1 MAGTG
6 GTGPLSEA
14 EGWPNTAMNPTGLW
28 ANHIFLLPTFQS
40 HFPIQFLNSAALGK
54 VFNHQGEPKIPRV
67 SQTASLSQAHPSDC
81 AFAKSQ
87 T

>member
-6 GTGPLSEA
+6 GTGLLQ
-14 EGWPNTAMNPTGLW
+14 GWPNTAMNPGGLC

-40 HFPIQFLNSAALGK
+40 HFPIQFLNSAALGEA
-54 VFNHQGEPKIPRV
+54 FNHQGEPKIPRV
-67 SQTASLSQAHPSDC
+67 SQTASLFQAHPSDC
-81 AFAKSQ
+81 TFAKTQ